1 LADSLKKNGH
11 KKNTVKK
18 LKFGHYYIICF
29 ILIFGFL
36 HFRGVNI
43 QNQIKDNGKDI
54 VAKFVKKKRYPK
66 TTDFYF
72 SYYVKDSLY
81 TTTGSGINYSILN
94 SDKETKSIDDL
105 EINSFYLAKF
115 NPKYPD
121 IIIVNPDE
129 KITDTLEIRKYGFTI
144 N

>member
-1 LADSLKKNGH
+1 MKN
-11 KKNTVKK
+11 
-18 LKFGHYYIICF
+18 LKFGHYYIISF
-29 ILIFGFL
+29 ILLFVFL
-36 HFRGVNI
+36 HFRGVTI
-43 QNQIKDNGKDI
+43 QNEIKNLGKDI
-54 VAKFVKKKRYPK
+54 VVKYVKKKSYPK

-72 SYYVKDSLY
+72 SYYVDDSLY
-81 TTTGSGINYSILN
+81 TTSGSGIKYDILN
-94 SDKETKSIDDL
+94 SDEETQSIDNL
-105 EINSFYLAKF
+105 KIKSYYLAKF